1 MPIENAR
8 RPIIAELDA
17 RAVRPRRSLKRTR
30 LPPGLR
36 AESVLHGAA
45 RREALQKIERERHVA
60 HQRRLVTQKAIAG
73 QLQLQR
79 LGGGRGAA
87 APPPVSWSP
96 TPPALLL
103 HLPDR
108 TAF

>member
-79 LGGGRGAA
+79 LGGGGIEAA
-87 APPPVSWSP
+87 ERPVLASESWP
-96 TPPALLL
+96 DLL
-103 HLPDR
+103 
-108 TAF
+108 